1 MTGILGDPLLPWLQS
16 ALDLSYKRQG
26 LLNTNLAN
34 ADTPGYVPRDLE
46 FNDYLTQM
54 LQSQSEGMPSGPEPT
69 VEDRPGPETGFDG
82 NRVNL
87 DDEMMKMAANKLLYE
102 LVSQVS
108 HRKMALIRYAIDEG
122 GR

>member
-1 MTGILGDPLLPWLQS
+1 MTGILGDPLLPWLRS
-16 ALDLSYKRQG
+16 AMDLSYQRQG

-54 LQSQSEGMPSGPEPT
+54 LQSQSEGMPAGAEPT

-82 NRVNL
+82 NQVNL